1 MGGDDDAGTKRFK
14 SGGQVR
20 VVARKVFDESAGF
33 DGAPVAEEE
42 VREATDRF
50 NVPRPH
56 LHGQSIG
63 LFGFSGVVAISEKI
77 GLSDEAVTVKKAEI
91 IEVAASSEAILGDDD
106 VPLSIAGFIEKR
118 RNKASRIGATHKH
131 HARPKRAEHGV
142 AIVEELLR
150 GPIMGGFGDTEGL
163 EDRFFRCWSRWR
175 DVRSA
180 ACRAEWQPVARVSRA
195 AGKACRIMALVAR
208 RDTFSTFGAAAAQK
222 PAGTPDTSTTP
233 RGPRT
238 ETR

>member
-1 MGGDDDAGTKRFK
+1 MVVLTGDREAWSAVALRAAIFTGEDLLGFLGKLL
-14 SGGQVR
+14 
-20 VVARKVFDESAGF
+20 VAR
-33 DGAPVAEEE
+33 
-42 VREATDRF
+42 
-50 NVPRPH
+50 
-56 LHGQSIG
+56 QSF
-63 LFGFSGVVAISEKI
+63 LEISEIVLKGAVGI
-77 GLSDEAVTVKKAEI
+77 LLGERGQAVTVKKAEI
-91 IEVAASSEAILGDDD
+91 IEVAASSEAILRDDD

-195 AGKACRIMALVAR
+195 AGKCCRIMALVAR